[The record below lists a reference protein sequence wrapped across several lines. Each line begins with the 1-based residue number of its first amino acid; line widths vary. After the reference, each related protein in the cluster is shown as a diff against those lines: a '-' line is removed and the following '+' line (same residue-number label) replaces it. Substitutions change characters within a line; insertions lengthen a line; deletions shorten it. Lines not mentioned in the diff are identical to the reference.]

1 MTYNTLLKL
10 KSCLEDEKLVVY
22 ALSKAVRDN
31 LITALDNEFCDEEVS
46 EAKKLLW
53 KVSGDG
59 ILGQFIK

>member
-1 MTYNTLLKL
+1 M
-10 KSCLEDEKLVVY
+10 Y